1 MLTLFAWVVG
11 AVLVMLLFGF
21 ARMFLNVY
29 DWRLW
34 PAIRRDRYEIR
45 QIARQRIPHAEV
57 YSSQGATAI
66 SPGYLSFC
74 IRTNT
79 DKERDLLREDLTI
92 HQQFQD
98 ALVRA
103 GYPEATNPVVHF
115 GIESQETVDRD
126 YGGSWREATSMP

>member
-1 MLTLFAWVVG
+1 MLKVFAWSV
-11 AVLVMLLFGF
+11 ATVLLMLLFGF
-21 ARMFLNVY
+21 GRMFLNVY

-34 PAIRRDRYEIR
+34 PAIRRARHEIGL
-45 QIARQRIPHAEV
+45 IARQRIPHAEV

-79 DKERDLLREDLTI
+79 DKERDILREDLTI
-92 HQQFQD
+92 HQQFRD

-126 YGGSWREATSMP
+126 YGGSWHEAMSMP